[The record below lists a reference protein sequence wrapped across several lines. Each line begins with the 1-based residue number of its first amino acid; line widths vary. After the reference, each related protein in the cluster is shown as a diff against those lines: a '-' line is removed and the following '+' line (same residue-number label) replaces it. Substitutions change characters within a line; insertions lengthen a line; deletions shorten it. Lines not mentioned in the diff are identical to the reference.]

1 MGRKHRWRPAKR
13 SKNSAASAETLKKP
27 RPLLALT
34 APPAENVSESTALLP
49 FDSSGL
55 AARTAAALP
64 KPLARLVDLLTCGV
78 FEMLD
83 SVSCARAASVTRVLH
98 SLLEVMAAD
107 RVQAVLQNSCLL
119 CDAVDPRKKPLL
131 ALSHLESFV
140 ASPFLFSA
148 TRDVM
153 KLFYDTDP
161 DGEEHVGILLE
172 VSGDEEKLSDSIL
185 RLAFPEIVDDT
196 ELKESVSALL
206 MALLFHFKP
215 AGDRWSIMLLKS
227 LMKRCK
233 TSPSL
238 KNLSVGSSLEMFLL
252 GVAEVL
258 PVTKT
263 ALKAS
268 KSLDCRITQATL
280 LCQFLERLLSKSS
293 LVLHVSCP
301 VDASALVP
309 VNTARGQNITDIE
322 AGEQATE
329 ARVSGAEHGVCKP
342 TAARAA
348 AATAAAMA
356 QADQSKEFL
365 HTLRTLEAEALSPE
379 SKAFE
384 LWALQAADRY
394 YLLFLE

>member
-1 MGRKHRWRPAKR
+1 MGRKHNWRPAKR
-13 SKNSAASAETLKKP
+13 SKNNHATAEALKKP

-34 APPAENVSESTALLP
+34 APPAENPSESTALLP
-49 FDSSGL
+49 FDTSGL

-64 KPLARLVDLLTCGV
+64 KPLAKLVDLLTCGV
-78 FEMLD
+78 FEMLE
-83 SVSCARAASVTRVLH
+83 SVSCARIAIVARVLH
-98 SLLEVMAAD
+98 SLLEAMAAD
-107 RVQAVLQNSCLL
+107 RLQATLQKSCLL
-119 CDAVDPRKKPLL
+119 CDAVEPRKKPLL

-140 ASPFLFSA
+140 GSSFLFSA
-148 TRDVM
+148 TRDLL

-161 DGEEHVGILLE
+161 GGEEHVGILLE
-172 VSGDEEKLSDSIL
+172 VSGDDEKLLDSIL
-185 RLAFPEIVDDT
+185 RLAFPEVEDDA
-196 ELKESVSALL
+196 ERKESVLALL

-215 AGDRWSIMLLKS
+215 AGDRWSTALLKS
-227 LMKRCK
+227 LMKRCRK
-233 TSPSL
+233 PFSL

-263 ALKAS
+263 AVRAS

-293 LVLHVSCP
+293 LVLHISCP

-309 VNTARGQNITDIE
+309 VDMAKANNTGDASVRSVEKGICQ
-322 AGEQATE
+322 
-329 ARVSGAEHGVCKP
+329 P

-356 QADQSKEFL
+356 QAAQPKEFL
-365 HTLRTLEAEALSPE
+365 HTLRTLEAEALTPE
-379 SKAFE
+379 SKPFE
-384 LWALQAADRY
+384 LWALQAADQY
-394 YLLFLE
+394 YLLF